1 MTTREKNV
9 DVCQTLRHFLVLGPL
24 QLLALVRRPRRARC
38 RSQSCA
44 RSMGR
49 CWRTASGV
57 SRRCSRP
64 EKERLRV
71 GQIFSRR
78 HMCHA
83 AITFGG
89 SIHRSAHRSMRPT
102 WVCFGFDET
111 RISRSNSRDTT
122 ETKYK
127 RASEN
132 KCASFRQTRS
142 VTLKK
147 NCEKRRDRAPDSSA
161 HTSNTP
167 SDARAS
173 SQGWGEK
180 RGGLRSRSCRS
191 RTSRG
196 AVSGCRGLRNFGNRG
211 RGLAESDERFGHGG
225 HRTSRARENRE

>member
-1 MTTREKNV
+1 MTTRKKNV

-57 SRRCSRP
+57 SRRCSGP

-78 HMCHA
+78 HV
-83 AITFGG
+83 
-89 SIHRSAHRSMRPT
+89 SRRPSRRIHRSAHGRCPT

-111 RISRSNSRDTT
+111 RISRSNSRDTN

-180 RGGLRSRSCRS
+180 RVGLRSRSCRS

>member
-1 MTTREKNV
+1 MFVKLFV
-9 DVCQTLRHFLVLGPL
+9 ISLCWGHFNCSRWYG
-24 QLLALVRRPRRARC
+24 ALVALAVVPSRAQDRWAGAGG
-38 RSQSCA
+38 QP
-44 RSMGR
+44 
-49 CWRTASGV
+49 V
-57 SRRCSRP
+57 ESRADAHGS
-64 EKERLRV
+64 KKKDWV

-78 HMCHA
+78 HMCHGGL
-83 AITFGG
+83 TFGG

>member
-1 MTTREKNV
+1 MSTVERVWREVAASREFGDRLTTRKKNV

-57 SRRCSRP
+57 SRRCSGP

-78 HMCHA
+78 HMCH
-83 AITFGG
+83 GG
-89 SIHRSAHRSMRPT
+89 HHVRKSIHRSAHRSMRPT
-102 WVCFGFDET
+102 WVYFGFDET
-111 RISRSNSRDTT
+111 RISRSNSRDTN

-147 NCEKRRDRAPDSSA
+147 NCESDETARLTAPRIHQTRRA
-161 HTSNTP
+161 TP
-167 SDARAS
+167 GRRRKGGARS
-173 SQGWGEK
+173 E
-180 RGGLRSRSCRS
+180 GGC
-191 RTSRG
+191 G
-196 AVSGCRGLRNFGNRG
+196 RG
-211 RGLAESDERFGHGG
+211 RAG
-225 HRTSRARENRE
+225 RARPGGQYPAAADCGISAIEDEG

>member
-1 MTTREKNV
+1 MFVK
-9 DVCQTLRHFLVLGPL
+9 LLVISLCCGHVNCSRWYG
-24 QLLALVRRPRRARC
+24 ALVALAVVPSRAQDRWAGAGG
-38 RSQSCA
+38 QP
-44 RSMGR
+44 
-49 CWRTASGV
+49 V
-57 SRRCSRP
+57 ESRADAHGPKKKDFGSVRYFRGDIC
-64 EKERLRV
+64 V
-71 GQIFSRR
+71 T
-78 HMCHA
+78 A

-180 RGGLRSRSCRS
+180 RGGTRSRSCRS

-211 RGLAESDERFGHGG
+211 RGLESDERFGHGG